1 MAAARIQRWALI
13 LAGYEYE
20 ILYKEGKKNGNADC
34 LSRLPLKETV
44 GVPLPGETILLVERL
59 DGTPVHAEEIE
70 EWTQSDPLLRQVMNF
85 IQNGW
90 KEKNSN
96 EKLRPYF
103 SRRNELSTHEGCILW
118 GSRVVIPEPG
128 REKLLDLLHEGH
140 PGIVRMKSLARSYL
154 WWPGLDEDIERK
166 VLGCEDCQMQS
177 ATPAVAPLHP
187 WEWPDRPWSR
197 IHADYAGP
205 FMGSMFLI
213 IIDAYSKWIEVFKT
227 STSTSEVTMEK
238 FRQAFATHGIPDVL
252 VTDNGTCFTS
262 HEFAIFTSENGI
274 QHVKTSP
281 YHPASNGLAERAV
294 RIFKEGMKKMDKG
307 HGSLT
312 TKLQRFLLNYRTTP
326 QTTTGVAPAE
336 LLMNRKLRTK
346 LDFVKPE
353 IRERVGNR
361 QRKFKQYHDLHAK
374 GRTFMEGDAVMTKSF
389 PSGRWKCGEI
399 TQQTGPVSYK
409 VAFLDGVT
417 ARRHVDHIKQRHF
430 IPRME
435 ADNPDESGSYY
446 EPPTVEEAPR
456 SATVQPESEFKA
468 NASLPLPSTSRPS
481 SVPTVASPRRSLR
494 STKKPAYLDDYV
506 TP

>member
-1 MAAARIQRWALI
+1 
-13 LAGYEYE
+13 
-20 ILYKEGKKNGNADC
+20 
-34 LSRLPLKETV
+34 V
-44 GVPLPGETILLVERL
+44 TI
-59 DGTPVHAEEIE
+59 
-70 EWTQSDPLLRQVMNF
+70 
-85 IQNGW
+85 
-90 KEKNSN
+90 
-96 EKLRPYF
+96 
-103 SRRNELSTHEGCILW
+103 
-118 GSRVVIPEPG
+118 
-128 REKLLDLLHEGH
+128 
-140 PGIVRMKSLARSYL
+140 
-154 WWPGLDEDIERK
+154 
-166 VLGCEDCQMQS
+166 
-177 ATPAVAPLHP
+177 
-187 WEWPDRPWSR
+187 
-197 IHADYAGP
+197 
-205 FMGSMFLI
+205 
-213 IIDAYSKWIEVFKT
+213 
-227 STSTSEVTMEK
+227 EK

-409 VAFLDGVT
+409 VAFPDGVT

-430 IPRME
+430 IPQME

-456 SATVQPESEFKA
+456 SATAQPESEFKA

-481 SVPTVASPRRSLR
+481 SVPTVASPRRSSR